1 MKPTVSGGCLH
12 VAQWGLA
19 ESYEGGNGRKVA
31 YKALF
36 PQGLSIN
43 HNFLATVRLAGDLPV

>member
-1 MKPTVSGGCLH
+1 MKPTVSGDSLY
-12 VAQWGLA
+12 VAQWGFA
-19 ESYEGGNGRKVA
+19 ESYEGGNDRKAA

-36 PQGLSIN
+36 PRGLSLN

>member
-1 MKPTVSGGCLH
+1 MKPTVSGGLLH

-19 ESYEGGNGRKVA
+19 GGSEGETGWKAV

-36 PQGLSIN
+36 PWGLYLN
-43 HNFLATVRLAGDLPV
+43 HNFLATVRLAGDPLV